1 MNIRFYNARILAPSE
16 GHSFQVITGELWV
29 KKDEIIYIGDGL
41 DTERVFEKEPAGM
54 ILWDREID
62 AEKNLLLPGFKN
74 AHTHTAMTFLR
85 SWLKWNLLEKAKTG
99 LADKAGISERGTAYG
114 R

>member
-41 DTERVFEKEPAGM
+41 DTERVFEKEPA
-54 ILWDREID
+54 I
-62 AEKNLLLPGFKN
+62 
-74 AHTHTAMTFLR
+74 
-85 SWLKWNLLEKAKTG
+85 TG

>member
-29 KKDEIIYIGDGL
+29 KKNEIIYIGDGL

-62 AEKNLLLPGFKN
+62 AGKNLRIAYTAKVAAAEKVEKVN
-74 AHTHTAMTFLR
+74 AATLIFTIAPAIGN
-85 SWLKWNLLEKAKTG
+85 S
-99 LADKAGISERGTAYG
+99 
-114 R
+114 

>member
-41 DTERVFEKEPAGM
+41 DTERVFEKEIKIKCLEEDTTQA
-54 ILWDREID
+54 EI
-62 AEKNLLLPGFKN
+62 AEKAGTTGSYVSRLINKN
-74 AHTHTAMTFLR
+74 DGIINKTFVR
-85 SWLKWNLLEKAKTG
+85 LLEELGYDVELTYVKKEA
-99 LADKAGISERGTAYG
+99 
-114 R
+114 

>member
-41 DTERVFEKEPAGM
+41 DTERV
-54 ILWDREID
+54 
-62 AEKNLLLPGFKN
+62 
-74 AHTHTAMTFLR
+74 
-85 SWLKWNLLEKAKTG
+85 LKKSRQE
-99 LADKAGISERGTAYG
+99 
-114 R
+114 

>member
-1 MNIRFYNARILAPSE
+1 MNIRFYNARILVPSE

-29 KKDEIIYIGDGL
+29 KKNEIIYIGDGL

-74 AHTHTAMTFLR
+74 AHTIRL
-85 SWLKWNLLEKAKTG
+85 
-99 LADKAGISERGTAYG
+99 
-114 R
+114 